1 MLDKLRKGFYLGRR
15 RIEQA
20 NTVLFSE
27 DWRLRNRFEAQR
39 EVFFNDYWPTV
50 AKAIDATI
58 DSVGYGFFRLK
69 RDGKTTFVRR
79 GEVMLDNHLTLSIA
93 GNKPLVHKLLK
104 EQGYEV
110 PGYLEYNMSTL
121 ADAKNFMHQEG
132 GNFVVK
138 PASGAAGG
146 WGITT
151 KINTTDRL
159 RQASHKASAY
169 SGKLIIEK
177 ELAGQNYRL
186 LYLDG
191 EFIDA
196 IRRDAPGVIG
206 DGIHNLRT
214 LIRKENERRLT
225 TTKPYALSPLTMDLD
240 CQYTLADRG
249 ESLNDIPASG
259 KRVEVKT
266 TTNQYSRYE
275 NHSVREEIH
284 PSIVDYGREISEI
297 INVTFSGVDVMMTD
311 CTQPLAESGCIVNE
325 INTTPGL
332 HHHALVSDSEKEIAV
347 GSKIIEFIFDHMK

>member
-1 MLDKLRKGFYLGRR
+1 MLNNLKKGYYLGRR
-15 RIEQA
+15 RFEQA

-27 DWRLRNRFEAQR
+27 DWRLRTRFEAQR
-39 EVFFNDYWPTV
+39 DVFFNAYWPTV
-50 AKAIDATI
+50 ANAIEAKI
-58 DSVGYGFFRLK
+58 DSVGYGFFRLE
-69 RDGKTTFVRR
+69 RDDKTTFVRR

-104 EQGYEV
+104 EKGYVV
-110 PGYLEYNMSTL
+110 PDYLEYNMSTL
-121 ADAKNFMHQEG
+121 ADAKKFMQQKG

-151 KINTTDRL
+151 KINNSDRL
-159 RQASHKASAY
+159 LKASHKASAY
-169 SGKLIIEK
+169 SGKLIIEN

-206 DGIHNLRT
+206 DGTNTLKA
-214 LIRKENERRLT
+214 LIRIENERRLT

-266 TTNQYSRYE
+266 TTNQYSRFE

-284 PSIVDYGREISEI
+284 PTIVDYGRDISKI

-311 CTQPLAESGCIVNE
+311 CTKPLAESGCIVNE

-332 HHHALVSDSEKEIAV
+332 HHHALVSDSNKEIAV